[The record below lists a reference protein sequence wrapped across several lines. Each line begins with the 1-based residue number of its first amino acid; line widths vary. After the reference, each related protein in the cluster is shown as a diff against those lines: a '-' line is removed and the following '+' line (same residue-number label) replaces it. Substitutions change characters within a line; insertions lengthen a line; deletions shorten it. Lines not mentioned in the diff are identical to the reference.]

1 MNPVR
6 ISVSSR
12 SALVLLM
19 LCCLLGAQWLGLGHR
34 VSHAGWGVPG
44 QAAKA
49 AVFSSGASNAGSTS
63 SSIGKIGD
71 IDLRHSCAA
80 FDDATLPALLTT
92 PPYRAPLL
100 PAASV
105 LALWAAFLSWN
116 QPFSCHFQS
125 RAPPLS

>member
-1 MNPVR
+1 LNTAR

-19 LCCLLGAQWLGLGHR
+19 LCCLLSAQWLGLGHR
-34 VSHAGWGVPG
+34 VAHAGWTGGG
-44 QAAKA
+44 QTVKA
-49 AVFSSGASNAGSTS
+49 TVFSV
-63 SSIGKIGD
+63 GKSGD

-80 FDDATLPALLTT
+80 FDDATLPALLTA
-92 PPYRAPLL
+92 PPYLAPLL

-105 LALWAAFLSWN
+105 LALWTAFLSWQ

>member
-1 MNPVR
+1 LNIAR

-12 SALVLLM
+12 STLVLLM
-19 LCCLLGAQWLGLGHR
+19 LCCLLSAQWLGLGHR
-34 VSHAGWGVPG
+34 VAHAGWTGAG

-49 AVFSSGASNAGSTS
+49 TVFSSSKS
-63 SSIGKIGD
+63 SD

-92 PPYRAPLL
+92 PPYQAPLL

-105 LALWAAFLSWN
+105 LALWTAFLSWQ

>member
-1 MNPVR
+1 MNIAR
-6 ISVSSR
+6 IPVSSR

-19 LCCLLGAQWLGLGHR
+19 LCCLLSAQWLGLGHR
-34 VSHAGWGVPG
+34 VAHAGLVGAGTSQSVETS
-44 QAAKA
+44 
-49 AVFSSGASNAGSTS
+49 VFSSGKS
-63 SSIGKIGD
+63 SH

-80 FDDATLPALLTT
+80 FDEATLPALLTT
-92 PPYRAPLL
+92 PPYLAPRM

-105 LALWAAFLSWN
+105 LALWTAFLSWQ

>member
-1 MNPVR
+1 MNTARFP
-6 ISVSSR
+6 VSSR

-19 LCCLLGAQWLGLGHR
+19 LCCLLSAQWLGLGHR
-34 VSHAGWGVPG
+34 VAHAGWSAAG

-49 AVFSSGASNAGSTS
+49 TGANSSKS
-63 SSIGKIGD
+63 SD

-92 PPYRAPLL
+92 PPYLAPLL

-105 LALWAAFLSWN
+105 LALWTAFLSW
-116 QPFSCHFQS
+116 QPPFSCHFRS
-125 RAPPLS
+125 RAPPVS

>member
-1 MNPVR
+1 LNIAR

-12 SALVLLM
+12 STLVLLM
-19 LCCLLGAQWLGLGHR
+19 LCCLLSAQWLGLGHR
-34 VSHAGWGVPG
+34 VAHAGWTG
-44 QAAKA
+44 ASHTAKA
-49 AVFSSGASNAGSTS
+49 TVFSSSKS
-63 SSIGKIGD
+63 SE

-92 PPYRAPLL
+92 PPYQAPLL

-105 LALWAAFLSWN
+105 LALWTAFLSWQ

>member
-1 MNPVR
+1 MNIAR

-19 LCCLLGAQWLGLGHR
+19 LCCLLSAQWLGLGHR
-34 VSHAGWGVPG
+34 VAHAGWTGIG
-44 QAAKA
+44 NITGTSQSFETS
-49 AVFSSGASNAGSTS
+49 VFSGSKS
-63 SSIGKIGD
+63 SH

-80 FDDATLPALLTT
+80 FDEATLPALLTT
-92 PPYRAPLL
+92 PPYLAPLM

-105 LALWAAFLSWN
+105 LALWTAFLSWQ

>member
-1 MNPVR
+1 LNTAR

-12 SALVLLM
+12 STLVLLM
-19 LCCLLGAQWLGLGHR
+19 LCCLLSAQWLGLGHR
-34 VSHAGWGVPG
+34 VAHAGWTAGG
-44 QAAKA
+44 QLAKA
-49 AVFSSGASNAGSTS
+49 AVFGS
-63 SSIGKIGD
+63 SSD

-80 FDDATLPALLTT
+80 FDDATLPAVLTA

-105 LALWAAFLSWN
+105 LALWSAFLSWQ

-125 RAPPLS
+125 RAPPIS